1 MPGKLW
7 SAQEKRLLR
16 RQIKAGVPLAD
27 VGVLKRTTV
36 GIAYQLRQL
45 KLYPTTRWTNAE
57 VRILR
62 NEAKT
67 GKPPW
72 KIAIPGRSPLS
83 VRNKMLRLQLWKPK
97 CHYQKPWM
105 RTEMNRLKHLV
116 INRGYTALQAVS
128 NGYFTGRS
136 IHSVAQQMRRCGWK
150 RTRRA
155 SRVSQ
160 VDT

>member
-7 SAQEKRLLR
+7 SAQEKQLLR
-16 RQIKAGVPLAD
+16 RQIKAGVKLAN
-27 VGVLKRTTV
+27 VAVLERTTL

-45 KLYPTTRWTNAE
+45 KIHPTPRWRNAE
-57 VRILR
+57 VRLLR
-62 NEAKT
+62 NEAKA

-72 KIAIPGRSPLS
+72 KITILGRSPLA

-97 CHYQKPWM
+97 CHHQKPWM

-116 INRGYTALQAVS
+116 INRGYTALQAVA

-150 RTRRA
+150 RIAFSALA
-155 SRVSQ
+155 SE
-160 VDT
+160 